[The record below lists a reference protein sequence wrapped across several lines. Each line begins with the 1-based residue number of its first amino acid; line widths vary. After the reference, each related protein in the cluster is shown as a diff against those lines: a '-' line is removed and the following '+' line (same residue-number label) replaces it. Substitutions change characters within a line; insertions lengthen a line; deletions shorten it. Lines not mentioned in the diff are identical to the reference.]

1 MGTRPAGGARAAAV
15 RTAQAVAARRIQ
27 QLKDQEERLSG
38 VLADYFEAKAHG
50 EKIRNEA
57 QERAARLTQ
66 AAEQRA
72 EKLKHDAQVASE
84 KVTEQAE
91 RDAADYDAQVAAAVR
106 QLLELGET
114 KASIAEMTGLSQAVV
129 RAMAREHADHPA
141 GQAHNQNTRTAA
153 GKSA

>member
-1 MGTRPAGGARAAAV
+1 M

-27 QLKDQEERLSG
+27 QLKDQEQRLSE
-38 VLADYFEAKAHG
+38 VLTDYFEAKAHG

-72 EKLKHDAQVASE
+72 EKLRADAQAASEQVTEQAELDAADHDAQVA
-84 KVTEQAE
+84 V
-91 RDAADYDAQVAAAVR
+91 AVR
-106 QLLELGET
+106 RLLELGET

-141 GQAHNQNTRTAA
+141 GQEHHQGTNATAR
-153 GKSA
+153 KSA